1 MLIAAGCTSNE
12 NTKKNENTPEE
23 NKQGDVLDKDFEQI
37 LESAKGSTVRFYGYG
52 GDQKTNAWI
61 DNYLTENVKKDYDI
75 TVKRVGMNIDEVL
88 NIMLNE
94 KQLNVEKGSIDVVW
108 INGENF
114 FTAKENDLLFGP
126 LTEKLPNFNKYI
138 DKESPD
144 VQYDFG
150 YPVNGYRSTL
160 R

>member
-1 MLIAAGCTSNE
+1 MISRSN
-12 NTKKNENTPEE
+12 
-23 NKQGDVLDKDFEQI
+23 VI
-37 LESAKGSTVRFYGYG
+37 S
-52 GDQKTNAWI
+52 I
-61 DNYLTENVKKDYDI
+61 
-75 TVKRVGMNIDEVL
+75 NIDEVL

-150 YPVNGYRSTL
+150 YPVNGYEAPYGKAQFVMIYNSDHIDKTPVNHKEL
-160 R
+160 LEFAKANPGSLPILLLLILQDPPLFEIL